1 MRGNVAG
8 SAQTFYAA
16 VLDDG
21 NIVPPVPVSRYAYH
35 PVHRSQEK
43 WGGSGEKKKRKSGGR
58 VLGEAAVGRGMGG
71 AELKEK
77 WEGSE
82 EKPSN

>member
-8 SAQTFYAA
+8 STQTFYAA

-21 NIVPPVPVSRYAYH
+21 NLVHPVRVSRYDQ
-35 PVHRSQEK
+35 PVHSSREK
-43 WGGSGEKKKRKSGGR
+43 LHGSGEKKKRKSGGR

-71 AELKEK
+71 AGLKEK
-77 WEGSE
+77 WGGSE